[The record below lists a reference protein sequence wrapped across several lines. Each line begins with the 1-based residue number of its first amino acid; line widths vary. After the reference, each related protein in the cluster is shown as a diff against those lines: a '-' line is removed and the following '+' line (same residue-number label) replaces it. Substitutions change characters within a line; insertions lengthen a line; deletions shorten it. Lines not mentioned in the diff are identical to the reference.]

1 MQEFPIN
8 YWAVLV
14 AALVRMAVGMAW
26 YSPPVFGP
34 AFMRLANC
42 SQEEM
47 KARLPRAVVS
57 DAVGSLIMAFILV
70 HAVHYAGAASWLTG
84 AAVGLLNWFG
94 FIAVTH
100 FALVM
105 YEKRPFQLFLIN
117 NGYHAV
123 ALAIMGA
130 ILAIWP

>member
-8 YWAVLV
+8 YLAVLV
-14 AALVRMAVGMAW
+14 AALARIVVGMAW
-26 YSPPVFGP
+26 YSPPAFGP
-34 AFMRLANC
+34 TFMRLTNC
-42 SQEEM
+42 SPEEM
-47 KARLPRAVVS
+47 KARLPRAIVS
-57 DAVGSLIMAFILV
+57 DVVGSLVMAFILV
-70 HAVHYAGAASWLTG
+70 HAVHYAEAQTWLTG

-94 FIAVTH
+94 FIAVTQ

-105 YEKRPFQLFLIN
+105 YEKRPLQLFWIN
-117 NGYHAV
+117 NAYQAL